1 MLFNESLTTA
11 RVLAVFAEEVRA
23 RWGEVTQTFDD
34 GKRLFSRAVLPH
46 VAEVGPGDQIRG
58 GVAIK
63 ATGDGVWL
71 YPYTFRRI
79 CSNGAIA
86 TWTLE
91 GRPIAD
97 PHLQQPELVL
107 EAVRSTVEACC
118 KAEVFTR
125 AFGKMRKGREA
136 TATDLLFRILPL
148 LSGSID
154 LGLIERSVREKKA
167 PDINTPQAT
176 ALKSEAILSALMPAL
191 FRRSAPYHGDLMTG
205 VLRRYGKEGDRS
217 RFGLAQAI
225 TAVARDVQDPE
236 LKWDLEKLGG
246 AVALGTLRC
255 TGDECDSARAAL
267 LECDLEKPGGAEA
280 RGTFR
285 RTIEEQLLRTAES
298 LKPPTVFHPGR
309 VDDAFGPKC
318 TGKLNQRRQF
328 LDAGYAGG
336 LMHETADL

>member
-1 MLFNESLTTA
+1 LQINQLQILKISNLKLACYHVCSLITSNSGLKAERGKAMLFKEGLTTA
-11 RVLAVFAEEVRA
+11 RVLAVFADEVRA
-23 RWGEVTQTFDD
+23 RRGEVTQTFDD

-86 TWTLE
+86 AWTLE
-91 GRPIAD
+91 ERPIAD
-97 PHLQQPELVL
+97 PHLQQPELVF

-125 AFGKMRKGREA
+125 AVGEMRKGRLA
-136 TATDLLFRILPL
+136 TATDLLLRILPL
-148 LSGSID
+148 LSRSSD
-154 LGLIERSVREKKA
+154 LVSGLFDRSVRKKKK

-176 ALKSEAILSALMPAL
+176 ALESEAILSALAL
-191 FRRSAPYHGDLMTG
+191 FRRSAPHHGDLMTR

-246 AVALGTLRC
+246 AVALGTLRW
-255 TGDECDSARAAL
+255 DAL
-267 LECDLEKPGGAEA
+267 ASLV
-280 RGTFR
+280 
-285 RTIEEQLLRTAES
+285 EERLLRTA
-298 LKPPTVFHPGR
+298 
-309 VDDAFGPKC
+309 
-318 TGKLNQRRQF
+318 
-328 LDAGYAGG
+328 
-336 LMHETADL
+336 

>member
-1 MLFNESLTTA
+1 MLFKEGLTTA

-23 RWGEVTQTFDD
+23 RRGEVTQTFDD

-46 VAEVGPGDQIRG
+46 VSEVGPGDQVRG

-86 TWTLE
+86 ARTLE
-91 GRPIAD
+91 ERPIAD

-125 AFGKMRKGREA
+125 AVGEMRKGREA
-136 TATDLLFRILPL
+136 AATDLLLLILPL
-148 LSGSID
+148 LSRSSE
-154 LGLIERSVREKKA
+154 LVSGLIERSVREKKA

-176 ALKSEAILSALMPAL
+176 ALEVLESEAILSALMPAH
-191 FRRSAPYHGDLMTG
+191 FQRSAPHHGDLMTG
-205 VLRRYGKEGDRS
+205 VLSRYGKEGDRS

-255 TGDECDSARAAL
+255 TGDECKSALAAPL
-267 LECDLEKPGGAEA
+267 DCDLEKLGGAGA

-285 RTIEEQLLRTAES
+285 RTIEVEEQLLRTA
-298 LKPPTVFHPGR
+298 
-309 VDDAFGPKC
+309 
-318 TGKLNQRRQF
+318 
-328 LDAGYAGG
+328 
-336 LMHETADL
+336 

>member
-1 MLFNESLTTA
+1 MLFKEGLTTA

-23 RWGEVTQTFDD
+23 RRGEVTQTFDD

-71 YPYTFRRI
+71 YLYMFRRI

-86 TWTLE
+86 AWTLE
-91 GRPIAD
+91 ERPIAD

-118 KAEVFTR
+118 KAKVFTR
-125 AFGKMRKGREA
+125 AVGEMRKGREA
-136 TATDLLFRILPL
+136 TATDLLLLILPW
-148 LSGSID
+148 LSCSSD
-154 LGLIERSVREKKA
+154 LVSGLIERSVREK
-167 PDINTPQAT
+167 
-176 ALKSEAILSALMPAL
+176 KSEAILSALMPAL
-191 FRRSAPYHGDLMTG
+191 FRRSAPHHGDLMTG
-205 VLRRYGKEGDRS
+205 VLSRYGKEGDRS

-267 LECDLEKPGGAEA
+267 LGFEKLGGAGA

-285 RTIEEQLLRTAES
+285 RTIEERGDALASLVEERLLRTA
-298 LKPPTVFHPGR
+298 
-309 VDDAFGPKC
+309 
-318 TGKLNQRRQF
+318 
-328 LDAGYAGG
+328 
-336 LMHETADL
+336 

>member
-1 MLFNESLTTA
+1 VVVWRS
-11 RVLAVFAEEVRA
+11 
-23 RWGEVTQTFDD
+23 
-34 GKRLFSRAVLPH
+34 KRP
-46 VAEVGPGDQIRG
+46 
-58 GVAIK
+58 
-63 ATGDGVWL
+63 
-71 YPYTFRRI
+71 
-79 CSNGAIA
+79 
-86 TWTLE
+86 WTLE
-91 GRPIAD
+91 ERPIAD

-267 LECDLEKPGGAEA
+267 LECDLEKLGGAEA

-285 RTIEEQLLRTAES
+285 ALIWQKAS
-298 LKPPTVFHPGR
+298 GR
-309 VDDAFGPKC
+309 RSEAAPYAHGPSTPKV
-318 TGKLNQRRQF
+318 TPQR
-328 LDAGYAGG
+328 LSA
-336 LMHETADL
+336 

>member
-1 MLFNESLTTA
+1 MLFKEGLTTA

-23 RWGEVTQTFDD
+23 RRGEVTQTFDD
-34 GKRLFSRAVLPH
+34 GKRLFSRAVLPP

-86 TWTLE
+86 ARTLE
-91 GRPIAD
+91 ERPIAD

-125 AFGKMRKGREA
+125 AVGEMRKGREA
-136 TATDLLFRILPL
+136 TATDLLLLILPL
-148 LSGSID
+148 LSRSSD
-154 LGLIERSVREKKA
+154 LVSGLIERSVREKKA

-176 ALKSEAILSALMPAL
+176 ALEVLKSEAILSALMPAL
-191 FRRSAPYHGDLMTG
+191 FRRSAPQHGDLMTG
-205 VLRRYGKEGDRS
+205 VLSRYGKEGDRS

-255 TGDECDSARAAL
+255 TGDACESALAAL
-267 LECDLEKPGGAEA
+267 LECDLEKLGGAGA

-285 RTIEEQLLRTAES
+285 RTIEESGDALASLVEEQLLRTA
-298 LKPPTVFHPGR
+298 
-309 VDDAFGPKC
+309 
-318 TGKLNQRRQF
+318 
-328 LDAGYAGG
+328 
-336 LMHETADL
+336 

>member
-1 MLFNESLTTA
+1 MLFKEGLTTA

-23 RWGEVTQTFDD
+23 RRGEVTQTFDD

-46 VAEVGPGDQIRG
+46 VSEVGPGDQVRG

-86 TWTLE
+86 ARTLE
-91 GRPIAD
+91 ERPIAD

-125 AFGKMRKGREA
+125 AVGEMRKGREA
-136 TATDLLFRILPL
+136 AATDLLLLILPL
-148 LSGSID
+148 LSRSSD
-154 LGLIERSVREKKA
+154 LVSGLIERSVREKKA
-167 PDINTPQAT
+167 PD
-176 ALKSEAILSALMPAL
+176 EAILSALMPAL
-191 FRRSAPYHGDLMTG
+191 FRRSAQPRRPAPYHGDLMTG
-205 VLRRYGKEGDRS
+205 VLSQYRKAGDRS

-225 TAVARDVQDPE
+225 TTVARDVQDPE

-246 AVALGTLRC
+246 AVVLGTLRR
-255 TGDECDSARAAL
+255 TGDECKSALAAL
-267 LECDLEKPGGAEA
+267 LLGSVVNL
-280 RGTFR
+280 
-285 RTIEEQLLRTAES
+285 TISDRNCAKNAYFASKCLQQS
-298 LKPPTVFHPGR
+298 LDFAIVASALQGF
-309 VDDAFGPKC
+309 
-318 TGKLNQRRQF
+318 
-328 LDAGYAGG
+328 
-336 LMHETADL
+336 

>member
-1 MLFNESLTTA
+1 MLFKEGLTTA

-23 RWGEVTQTFDD
+23 RRGEVTQTFDD

-46 VAEVGPGDQIRG
+46 VAEVAAGDQIRS

-71 YPYTFRRI
+71 YPYMFRRI
-79 CSNGAIA
+79 CSNGAITA
-86 TWTLE
+86 RTLE
-91 GRPIAD
+91 ERSIAD

-125 AFGKMRKGREA
+125 AVGEMRKGRQA
-136 TATDLLFRILPL
+136 TATDLLLLILRLP
-148 LSGSID
+148 SRSSD
-154 LGLIERSVREKKA
+154 LVSGLIERSVREKKA

-176 ALKSEAILSALMPAL
+176 ALEVLESEAILSALMSAF
-191 FRRSAPYHGDLMTG
+191 FRRSAPHHGDLMTG
-205 VLRRYGKEGDRS
+205 VLSRFGNEGDRS

-255 TGDECDSARAAL
+255 TGGERKSALAAL
-267 LECDLEKPGGAEA
+267 LERDLEKLGGAGA
-280 RGTFR
+280 QGTFR
-285 RTIEEQLLRTAES
+285 RTMSGDALVSLAEEQLLRTA
-298 LKPPTVFHPGR
+298 
-309 VDDAFGPKC
+309 
-318 TGKLNQRRQF
+318 
-328 LDAGYAGG
+328 
-336 LMHETADL
+336 

>member
-1 MLFNESLTTA
+1 MLFKEGLTTA

-23 RWGEVTQTFDD
+23 RRGEVTQTFDD

-46 VAEVGPGDQIRG
+46 VAEVGPGDRIRG

-86 TWTLE
+86 ARTLE
-91 GRPIAD
+91 ERPIAD

-125 AFGKMRKGREA
+125 AVGEMRKGREA
-136 TATDLLFRILPL
+136 AATDLLLLILPL
-148 LSGSID
+148 LSRSSD
-154 LGLIERSVREKKA
+154 LVSGLIERSVREKKA
-167 PDINTPQAT
+167 PDTNTPQAT
-176 ALKSEAILSALMPAL
+176 ALEVLESEAILSALMSAF
-191 FRRSAPYHGDLMTG
+191 FRRSAPHHGDLMTG
-205 VLRRYGKEGDRS
+205 VLSQYRKAGDRS

-225 TAVARDVQDPE
+225 TTVARDVQDPE

-246 AVALGTLRC
+246 AVALGTLRR
-255 TGDECDSARAAL
+255 TGDECKSALAAL
-267 LECDLEKPGGAEA
+267 LECDLEKLGGA
-280 RGTFR
+280 GT
-285 RTIEEQLLRTAES
+285 IGESGVALASLVEEQLLRTA
-298 LKPPTVFHPGR
+298 
-309 VDDAFGPKC
+309 
-318 TGKLNQRRQF
+318 
-328 LDAGYAGG
+328 
-336 LMHETADL
+336 

>member
-23 RWGEVTQTFDD
+23 RRGEVTQTFDD

-86 TWTLE
+86 RTLE
-91 GRPIAD
+91 ERPIAG

-107 EAVRSTVEACC
+107 EAVRSAVEACC

-125 AFGKMRKGREA
+125 AVGEMRKGREA
-136 TATDLLFRILPL
+136 TATDLLLRILPL

-176 ALKSEAILSALMPAL
+176 ALESEAILSALMPAL
-191 FRRSAPYHGDLMTG
+191 FRRSAPHHGDLMTG
-205 VLRRYGKEGDRS
+205 VLRRYGKQGDRS

-267 LECDLEKPGGAEA
+267 LGFEKLGGAEA
-280 RGTFR
+280 RGRFR
-285 RTIEEQLLRTAES
+285 RTIEEQILRTWQKA
-298 LKPPTVFHPGR
+298 PGR
-309 VDDAFGPKC
+309 RSEAAPYAHGPSTPKV
-318 TGKLNQRRQF
+318 TPQR
-328 LDAGYAGG
+328 LSA
-336 LMHETADL
+336 

>member
-1 MLFNESLTTA
+1 MLFKEGLTTA
-11 RVLAVFAEEVRA
+11 RVLAVFAEEVKA
-23 RWGEVTQTFDD
+23 RRGEVTRTFDD

-71 YPYTFRRI
+71 YHYTFRRI

-91 GRPIAD
+91 ERPIAD

-118 KAEVFTR
+118 RAEVFTR
-125 AFGKMRKGREA
+125 AVGEMRKGREA
-136 TATDLLFRILPL
+136 TATDLLLRILPL
-148 LSGSID
+148 LSRSSD
-154 LGLIERSVREKKA
+154 LVSGLIDRSVRKKKA

-176 ALKSEAILSALMPAL
+176 ALESEAILSALMPAL
-191 FRRSAPYHGDLMTG
+191 FRRFAPHHGDLMTG

-267 LECDLEKPGGAEA
+267 LECDLEKLGGAGA

-285 RTIEEQLLRTAES
+285 RTIEQSGGALASLVEEQLLRTA
-298 LKPPTVFHPGR
+298 
-309 VDDAFGPKC
+309 
-318 TGKLNQRRQF
+318 
-328 LDAGYAGG
+328 
-336 LMHETADL
+336 

>member
-1 MLFNESLTTA
+1 MLFKEGLTTA

-23 RWGEVTQTFDD
+23 RRGEVTQTFDD

-46 VAEVGPGDQIRG
+46 VAEVGPGDRIRG

-79 CSNGAIA
+79 CSNGAIDA
-86 TWTLE
+86 RTLE
-91 GRPIAD
+91 ERPIAD
-97 PHLQQPELVL
+97 PHRQQPELVL

-125 AFGKMRKGREA
+125 AVGEMRKGREA
-136 TATDLLFRILPL
+136 TATDLLLRILPF
-148 LSGSID
+148 LSGSSD
-154 LGLIERSVREKKA
+154 LVSGLIERSVREKKA
-167 PDINTPQAT
+167 PD
-176 ALKSEAILSALMPAL
+176 EAILSALMPAL
-191 FRRSAPYHGDLMTG
+191 FRRSAQPRRPAPYHGDLMTG
-205 VLRRYGKEGDRS
+205 VLSRYGKEGDRS

-246 AVALGTLRC
+246 AVALGTLRR
-255 TGDECDSARAAL
+255 TGDG
-267 LECDLEKPGGAEA
+267 PGA

-285 RTIEEQLLRTAES
+285 RTLKESGDARAQEQLVRTA
-298 LKPPTVFHPGR
+298 
-309 VDDAFGPKC
+309 
-318 TGKLNQRRQF
+318 
-328 LDAGYAGG
+328 
-336 LMHETADL
+336 

>member
-1 MLFNESLTTA
+1 MLFKEGLTTA

-23 RWGEVTQTFDD
+23 RRGEVTQTFDD

-46 VAEVGPGDQIRG
+46 VAEVGPGDQVRG

-86 TWTLE
+86 ARTLE
-91 GRPIAD
+91 ERSIAD

-118 KAEVFTR
+118 KAEVFTG
-125 AFGKMRKGREA
+125 AVGEMRKGREA
-136 TATDLLFRILPL
+136 TATDLLLLILPL
-148 LSGSID
+148 LSRSSD
-154 LGLIERSVREKKA
+154 LVSGLIERSVREKKA
-167 PDINTPQAT
+167 PDTNTPQAT
-176 ALKSEAILSALMPAL
+176 ALEVLESEAILSALMPAL
-191 FRRSAPYHGDLMTG
+191 FRRSAPHHGDLMTG
-205 VLRRYGKEGDRS
+205 VLSRYGKEGDRS

-246 AVALGTLRC
+246 AVALGTLRR
-255 TGDECDSARAAL
+255 TGD
-267 LECDLEKPGGAEA
+267 GAGA

-285 RTIEEQLLRTAES
+285 RTIKESGDALAPLLEEQLLHTA
-298 LKPPTVFHPGR
+298 
-309 VDDAFGPKC
+309 
-318 TGKLNQRRQF
+318 
-328 LDAGYAGG
+328 
-336 LMHETADL
+336 

>member
-1 MLFNESLTTA
+1 MLFKEGLTTA

-23 RWGEVTQTFDD
+23 RRGEVTQTFDD
-34 GKRLFSRAVLPH
+34 GKRLFSRAVVPH
-46 VAEVGPGDQIRG
+46 VAEVGPGDQVRG

-86 TWTLE
+86 ARTLE
-91 GRPIAD
+91 ERPIAD

-125 AFGKMRKGREA
+125 EVGEMRKGREA
-136 TATDLLFRILPL
+136 TATDLLLLILPL
-148 LSGSID
+148 LSRSSD
-154 LGLIERSVREKKA
+154 LVSELIERSVREKKA
-167 PDINTPQAT
+167 PDTNTPQAT
-176 ALKSEAILSALMPAL
+176 APIESRHQA
-191 FRRSAPYHGDLMTG
+191 DLMTG
-205 VLRRYGKEGDRS
+205 VLSQYRKEGDRS

-246 AVALGTLRC
+246 AVALDTLRR
-255 TGDECDSARAAL
+255 TADECESPQAAL
-267 LECDLEKPGGAEA
+267 LECDLEKLGGAGA

-285 RTIEEQLLRTAES
+285 RKIEESGVALASLVDEQLLRTA
-298 LKPPTVFHPGR
+298 
-309 VDDAFGPKC
+309 
-318 TGKLNQRRQF
+318 
-328 LDAGYAGG
+328 
-336 LMHETADL
+336 